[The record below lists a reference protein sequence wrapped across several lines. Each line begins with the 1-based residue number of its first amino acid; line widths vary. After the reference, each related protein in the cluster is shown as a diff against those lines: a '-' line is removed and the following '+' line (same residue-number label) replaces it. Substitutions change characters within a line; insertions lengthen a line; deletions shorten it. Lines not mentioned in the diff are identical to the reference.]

1 MTFLLAEDT
10 AMKTYLQG
18 MEVSD
23 EADATRPVQV
33 WFGYPD
39 IEIRSLSYPFITIDV
54 IDIRQSYE
62 RQMSGIMY
70 DNNYMGTIAPAA
82 GTSYKYMNPI
92 AYDIEYQLTTYSR
105 HPRHDRSIV
114 FQMTHKFPGKYGY
127 LPVPDD
133 LGTSTAYR
141 HMFLESFIKRD
152 TVETDKGSK
161 RLFRN
166 VYTVRVVSELTP
178 SVVAQAL
185 KQVET
190 VNINRNDDNSW
201 VATHVPEGQQPV

>member
-18 MEVSD
+18 IEVSD

-39 IEIRSLSYPFITIDV
+39 VEIRALTYPFITIDV

-62 RQMSGIMY
+62 RQASGLLY
-70 DNNYMGTIAPAA
+70 DIDNMGTTPPEPGI
-82 GTSYKYMNPI
+82 SYNYLHPI
-92 AYDIEYQLTTYSR
+92 AYDIEYQLTTYAR

-127 LPVPDD
+127 LPVPNE

-152 TVETDKGSK
+152 TVEQDKGSK

-166 VYTVRVVSELTP
+166 IYTVRVVSELTP
-178 SVVAQAL
+178 NAVALGL

-190 VNINRNDDNSW
+190 VNINRNEDSSW
-201 VATHVPEGQQPV
+201 VATHVPAGQQPV